1 MAPVRLLL
9 IEDNARLAG
18 LLAKLLT
25 DHGFVVDKVAT
36 RAEAEASL
44 ALACYDLV
52 LLDLSL
58 PDGDGAEIL
67 RALRQAGKGT
77 LVLVATAS
85 GDLVN
90 RVQTLNAGADD
101 YLVKPFAPDELLARV
116 RALLRRRT
124 ETASNLLCCSDIAFE
139 TVTRTLTIGG
149 QPVEIPRREQCV
161 LEALLRRRGG
171 VLRREALEQ
180 AVYSF
185 EADVTPNAIEAA
197 ISRLRRR
204 LEAAGASARITT
216 LRGIGYLLAEP
227 PPC

>member
-1 MAPVRLLL
+1 MRLLL

-25 DHGFVVDKVAT
+25 DNGYVVDCAAT
-36 RAEAEASL
+36 LGEAEA
-44 ALACYDLV
+44 ALAMARYDLL

-58 PDGDGAEIL
+58 PDGDGATIL
-67 RALRQAGKGT
+67 QGLRQAGAGT
-77 LVLVATAS
+77 LVLVATAR

-90 RVQTLNAGADD
+90 RVETLNAGADD

-124 ETASNLLCCSDIAFE
+124 ETASDRLACGDVAFD
-139 TVTRTLTIGG
+139 TLTRTLTVAG
-149 QPVEIPRREQCV
+149 QAIEIPRREQYV
-161 LEALLRRRGG
+161 LEALLRRQGG

-180 AVYSF
+180 AVYPF

-204 LEAAGASARITT
+204 LDAAGASVGITA
-216 LRGIGYLLAEP
+216 LRGIGYLLAER